1 MNVHHITVS
10 ACRGAFDRSVRSV
23 ELLEWLE
30 AVRPFEFT
38 DNSHDK
44 RQLPAIMPHGLFDS
58 RKADSFIRHSGLV
71 QIDIDAKDN
80 KGIDMTEVL
89 SEIAQ
94 LEFMVCAGLSA
105 SGKGVWG
112 LAAVEDIT
120 RANHTQKAV
129 QLMDYMGQT
138 FDPIQFDRVV
148 SHSLASI
155 RFASHDMPYINLDVV
170 PFDTLAL

>member
-1 MNVHHITVS
+1 MNVHNITVS
-10 ACRGAFDRSVRSV
+10 ACRGAFDRFVRPV
-23 ELLEWLE
+23 NLVEWLE
-30 AVRPFEFT
+30 SVRPDTFAY
-38 DNSHDK
+38 DSNDK
-44 RQLPAIMPHGLFDS
+44 RQLPAIMPHGVFES
-58 RKADSFIRHSGLV
+58 RKAESFVQHSGLV

-80 KGIDMTEVL
+80 RGINMTEVL
-89 SEIAQ
+89 SEMAQ

-120 RANHTQKAV
+120 RTNHAQKAV
-129 QLMDYMGQT
+129 AFMDYMEQT
-138 FDPIQFDRVV
+138 FEPIRFDRVV

-155 RFASHDMPYINLDVV
+155 RFASHDSPYINLDVV